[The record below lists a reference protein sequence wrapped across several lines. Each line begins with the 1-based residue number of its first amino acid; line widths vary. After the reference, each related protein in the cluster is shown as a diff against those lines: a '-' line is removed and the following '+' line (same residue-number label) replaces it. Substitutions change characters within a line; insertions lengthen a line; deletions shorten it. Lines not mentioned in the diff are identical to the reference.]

1 MAAWTAAVIS
11 GSQGRI
17 ADVKLLEN
25 ITEQLISN
33 DCRII
38 EESVE
43 IILSTRNED
52 VMRSRKSLIRERL
65 THLETLVPYADRK
78 QAKRIETVKSQA
90 HSIL

>member
-11 GSQGRI
+11 GSQGRT

-38 EESVE
+38 EESVD
-43 IILSTRNED
+43 IIASTKNED

-78 QAKRIETVKSQA
+78 QVKRIETVKSQA
-90 HSIL
+90 RSIL